1 MKICSFNVNSI
12 RTRKELIVQWYREK
26 ASEIDIFCFQETKVI
41 DKDFPFPIFVEVG
54 LSCECFGQKSYN
66 GVAICSSKP
75 LTDIKKGFGEEEWD
89 YEKRLILG
97 RFKQIWIINIYAPR
111 GGERGSDKFYYKLN
125 WFKHFKDFLSDN
137 FKKDDKIIIV
147 GDMNVAR
154 NDIDVFDPVLMK
166 DHICTMPE
174 EREAFEDLLS
184 WGLVDSF
191 RYLYPDKQQ
200 FTWWDYIGGAIWKNE
215 GMRLDYILC
224 SEPLK
229 DKIKDVIVDL
239 WPRRRR
245 TPKPSDHA
253 PIIAEFDI

>member
-12 RTRKELIVQWYREK
+12 RTRKELIIQWYKEK
-26 ASEIDIFCFQETKVI
+26 ASEIDVFCFQEIKVI
-41 DKDFPFPIFVEVG
+41 DKDFPFPIFDEAG
-54 LSCECFGQKSYN
+54 LKCESFGQKSYN
-66 GVAICSSKP
+66 GVAICSNKE
-75 LTDIKKGFGEEEWD
+75 LTNIKKGFGNEEWD
-89 YEKRLILG
+89 KEKRLILAKY
-97 RFKQIWIINIYAPR
+97 KQTWIINIYVPR
-111 GGERGSDKFYYKLN
+111 GGERGTDRFYYKLN
-125 WFKHFKDFLSDN
+125 WFKYFKDFLSAN
-137 FKKDDKIIIV
+137 FEKDEQIIIV
-147 GDMNVAR
+147 GDMNITR
-154 NDIDVFDPVLMK
+154 DDIDVFDPVLMK

-184 WGLVDSF
+184 WGLIDSF
-191 RYLYPDKQQ
+191 RFLYPDKQQ

-229 DKIKDVIVDL
+229 EKIKDVIVDL